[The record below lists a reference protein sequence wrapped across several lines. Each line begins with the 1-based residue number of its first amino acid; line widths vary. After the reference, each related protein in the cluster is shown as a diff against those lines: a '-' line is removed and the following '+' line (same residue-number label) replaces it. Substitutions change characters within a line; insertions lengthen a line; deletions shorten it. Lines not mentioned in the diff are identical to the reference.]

1 MTQQGQSA
9 QQGASALQGPSAQR
23 GPSAPQGPS
32 ADQDSSVPGN
42 RSTSPS
48 TPLGRIGSP
57 ADLRSMSAAE
67 LAALATEIREFLVEQ
82 TSKRGG
88 HLGPNLGV
96 VELTMAL
103 HLVFDSPGD
112 PILFDTGH
120 QAYVHKIITGR
131 ADRFGALRT
140 RGGLSGYPNRAESEH
155 DWIENSHASTSLS
168 YADGLAKAFA
178 LRKESGRT
186 VVAVIGDGALT
197 GGMAWEA
204 LNNIAAA
211 QDRPLVIVLNDNGR
225 SYAPTAGGMAQR
237 MAALRL
243 RPGYERMLGRVKN
256 TLPRAPVVGR
266 PLYSALHA
274 AKSAVKD
281 WLLPQTMF
289 ADLGLKYLGPIDG
302 HDVEAL
308 RQALIAARDFRGP
321 VLVHCVT
328 RKGQGYPPAESDD
341 AEQMHSPPAFDP
353 STGRPTA
360 AGSTT
365 WTHVFGREMVVA
377 GAERADI
384 VAITAAM
391 CGPTGLTPFATAF
404 PDRVFDVGI
413 AEQHAMTSAAGLAM
427 GGMHPVVAVYAT
439 FMNRAF
445 DQLLMDCALHR
456 LGVTVVLDRAG
467 VTGED
472 GPSHHGMWDM
482 SLAAIV
488 PGLRLAAP
496 RDAATLAEE
505 LAQAL
510 DVTDGPT
517 VLRFPKG
524 AVPASVPA
532 VRRFRLTPVAGGT
545 DPGHEIP
552 GDGTAGVDILA
563 EPPAGEERDVLLVAV
578 GAFGALAVEAADR
591 LAAQGIGVTVV
602 DPRWALP
609 VPAEVVVLAA
619 AHRLVVTIEDGGRA
633 GGIGAAVTDRLAG
646 SVPVRVLALPQQFLE
661 PGARAEL
668 LGDLGLTAQAV
679 ARGITE
685 EIART
690 AQEATG
696 PSAGRLAGDRDPGA
710 AG

>member
-1 MTQQGQSA
+1 VTQQG
-9 QQGASALQGPSAQR
+9 
-23 GPSAPQGPS
+23 
-32 ADQDSSVPGN
+32 
-42 RSTSPS
+42 PS
-48 TPLGRIGSP
+48 TPPPVTTTPDPAATLGRMSRP
-57 ADLRSMSAAE
+57 ADLRSMTPAE
-67 LAALATEIREFLVEQ
+67 LAELAREIREFLVDQ

-103 HLVFDSPGD
+103 HLVFDSPND

-120 QAYVHKIITGR
+120 QAYVHKILTGR
-131 ADRFGALRT
+131 AGRFDRLRT
-140 RGGLSGYPNRAESEH
+140 RGGLSGYPSRTESEH

-178 LRKESGRT
+178 LRKERHRT
-186 VVAVIGDGALT
+186 VVAVIGDGAMT

-211 QDRPLVIVLNDNGR
+211 KDRPLVIVLNDNGR
-225 SYAPTAGGMAQR
+225 SYAPTIGGMAER
-237 MAALRL
+237 MAAMRL
-243 RPGYERMLGRVKN
+243 RPGYERLLGRVKN

-266 PLYSALHA
+266 PMYSALHA

-281 WLLPQTMF
+281 WFLPQTMF

-308 RQALIAARDFRGP
+308 QIALARARDFRGP

-328 RKGQGYPPAESDD
+328 RKGEGYLPAESDD

-353 STGRPTA
+353 ITGKPKA
-360 AGSTT
+360 AATNT
-365 WTHVFGREMVVA
+365 WTQVFGREMVVA
-377 GAERADI
+377 GAERSDV

-404 PDRVFDVGI
+404 PDRLFDVGI

-439 FMNRAF
+439 FLNRAF

-505 LAQAL
+505 LAEAL
-510 DVTDGPT
+510 RVSDAPT

-524 AVPASVPA
+524 AVPPPVPA
-532 VRRFRLTPVAGGT
+532 VRRFRVKLPVAEHLSSDAPT
-545 DPGHEIP
+545 DDELTG
-552 GDGTAGVDILA
+552 GVDILT
-563 EPPAGEERDVLLVAV
+563 EPAAGQDQDVLLVAV
-578 GAFGALAVEAADR
+578 GAFGAMAVEAAEK

-609 VPAEVVVLAA
+609 VPAEIAELAT
-619 AHRLVVTIEDGGRA
+619 AHRMVVTVEDGGRS
-633 GGIGAAVTDRLAG
+633 GGVGAAISDALAG
-646 SVPVRVLALPQQFLE
+646 TGVPVQVLALPQQFLE
-661 PGARAEL
+661 PGPRAEL
-668 LGDLGLTAQAV
+668 LGDLGLTAQAL

-685 EIART
+685 EIARSSHDAT
-690 AQEATG
+690 A

>member
-1 MTQQGQSA
+1 
-9 QQGASALQGPSAQR
+9 
-23 GPSAPQGPS
+23 
-32 ADQDSSVPGN
+32 V
-42 RSTSPS
+42 TSQEPPV
-48 TPLGRIGSP
+48 PLGRIREP
-57 ADLRSMSAAE
+57 ADLRPLSPEE
-67 LAALATEIREFLVEQ
+67 LTALAGEIRSFLVEQ

-103 HLVFDSPGD
+103 HLVFDSPAD

-120 QAYVHKIITGR
+120 QAYVHKIVTGR
-131 ADRFGALRT
+131 ADRFDRLRT
-140 RGGLSGYPNRAESEH
+140 RGGLSGYPSRAESEH

-168 YADGLAKAFA
+168 YADGLSKAFA
-178 LRKESGRT
+178 LRRETDRT

-211 QDRPLVIVLNDNGR
+211 KGRPLVIVLNDNGR

-237 MAALRL
+237 MAAMRL
-243 RPGYERMLGRVKN
+243 KPGYERMLGRVKS
-256 TLPRAPVVGR
+256 TLPKAPVVGR
-266 PLYSALHA
+266 PMYSVLHA
-274 AKSAVKD
+274 AKSAMKD
-281 WLLPQTMF
+281 WFLPQSMF

-302 HDVEAL
+302 HDIEAMKL
-308 RQALIAARDFRGP
+308 AFERARDFRGP
-321 VLVHCVT
+321 VLVHCMT
-328 RKGQGYPPAESDD
+328 RKGEGYPPAESDE

-353 STGRPTA
+353 TTGKPKA
-360 AGSTT
+360 ATTTT

-377 GAERADI
+377 GAERPDV

-391 CGPTGLTPFATAF
+391 CGPTGLVPFGTAF

-413 AEQHAMTSAAGLAM
+413 AEQHALTSAAGLAM

-439 FMNRAF
+439 FLNRAF

-482 SLAAIV
+482 SLAAMV

-496 RDAATLAEE
+496 RDAVTLGEE
-505 LAQAL
+505 LAEAL
-510 DVTDGPT
+510 NVPDAPT
-517 VLRFPKG
+517 MLRFPKG
-524 AVPASVPA
+524 AVPAAVPA
-532 VRRFRLTPVAGGT
+532 VRRFTLHRGANL
-545 DPGHEIP
+545 PGSKQP
-552 GDGTAGVDILA
+552 AARPTGVDILA
-563 EPPAGEERDVLLVAV
+563 EPPADKDRDVLLVAV
-578 GAFGALAVEAADR
+578 GAFGGLAVEAAAK

-602 DPRWALP
+602 DPRWVLP
-609 VPAEVVVLAA
+609 VPTEISALAA
-619 AHRLVVTIEDGGRA
+619 DHRLVVTVEDGGRS
-633 GGIGAAVTDRLAG
+633 GGVGAAVTDVLAG
-646 SVPVRVLALPQQFLE
+646 SGVPVQVLALPQEFLE
-661 PGARAEL
+661 PGPRAEL

-690 AQEATG
+690 SQDQPGTSGSPVSGDREPGATG
-696 PSAGRLAGDRDPGA
+696 
-710 AG
+710 

>member
-1 MTQQGQSA
+1 MTEQAPSTQQGTA
-9 QQGASALQGPSAQR
+9 HQR
-23 GPSAPQGPS
+23 GARAAG
-32 ADQDSSVPGN
+32 
-42 RSTSPS
+42 PS
-48 TPLGRIGSP
+48 TPLGRISSP
-57 ADLRSMSAAE
+57 ADLRSMSPDELTAVAA
-67 LAALATEIREFLVEQ
+67 EIREFLVEQ

-103 HLVFDSPGD
+103 HLVFDSPKD

-131 ADRFGALRT
+131 ADQFDRLRT
-140 RGGLSGYPNRAESEH
+140 RNGLSGYPSRAESEH
-155 DWIENSHASTSLS
+155 DWVENSHASTSLS

-178 LRKESGRT
+178 LRKERDRT

-204 LNNIAAA
+204 LNNIAAS
-211 QDRPLVIVLNDNGR
+211 DRPLVIVLNDNGR

-237 MAALRL
+237 MAAMRL

-281 WLLPQTMF
+281 WFLPQALF

-302 HDVEAL
+302 HDVVALQEAL
-308 RQALIAARDFRGP
+308 IRARDFRGP

-328 RKGQGYPPAESDD
+328 QKGQGYLPAESDD

-353 STGRPTA
+353 TTGKPKATNT
-360 AGSTT
+360 TT

-377 GAERADI
+377 GAQRPDV

-391 CGPTGLTPFATAF
+391 CGPTGLVPFATAF

-413 AEQHAMTSAAGLAM
+413 AEQHALTSAAGLAM

-439 FMNRAF
+439 FLNRAF

-482 SLAAIV
+482 SLAAMV

-505 LAQAL
+505 LAEAL
-510 DVTDGPT
+510 RVADGPT
-517 VLRFPKG
+517 LLRFPKG

-532 VRRFRLTPVAGGT
+532 VRRLQLTPV
-545 DPGHEIP
+545 DSEHLSGHQVT
-552 GDGTAGVDILA
+552 GAMVTGGVDILA
-563 EPPAGEERDVLLVAV
+563 EPPDGQDNDVLLVAI
-578 GAFGALAVEAADR
+578 GAFGGLAVEAAGL
-591 LAAQGIGVTVV
+591 LAAQGIGVTVI

-609 VPAEVVVLAA
+609 VPPEIAVVAA
-619 AHRLVVTIEDGGRA
+619 RHRLVVTVEDGGRS
-633 GGIGAAVTDRLAG
+633 GGVGAAITDALSG
-646 SVPVRVLALPQQFLE
+646 TGIPVQVLALPQQFLE
-661 PGARAEL
+661 PAPRAEL
-668 LGDLGLTAQAV
+668 LGDLGLTARAV

-685 EIART
+685 EIAR
-690 AQEATG
+690 ASQDATG
-696 PSAGRLAGDRDPGA
+696 PSASRMAGDREPGTT
-710 AG
+710 G

>member
-1 MTQQGQSA
+1 MTEQGTPHPERAS
-9 QQGASALQGPSAQR
+9 GAA
-23 GPSAPQGPS
+23 
-32 ADQDSSVPGN
+32 
-42 RSTSPS
+42 
-48 TPLGRIGSP
+48 GSP
-57 ADLRSMSAAE
+57 RLLDRITGVADLRALSPAE
-67 LAALATEIREFLVEQ
+67 RTQLAQEIREFLVEQ

-103 HLVFDSPGD
+103 HLVFDSPND
-112 PILFDTGH
+112 PIVFDTGH
-120 QAYVHKIITGR
+120 QSYVHKILTGR
-131 ADRFGALRT
+131 AGRFDRLRT
-140 RGGLSGYPNRAESEH
+140 RNGLSGYPSRAESEH
-155 DWIENSHASTSLS
+155 DWVENSHASTSLS
-168 YADGLAKAFA
+168 YADGMAKAFA
-178 LRKESGRT
+178 LRKENRT

-211 QDRPLVIVLNDNGR
+211 KNRPLVIVLNDNGR
-225 SYAPTAGGMAQR
+225 SYAPTIGGMAER

-243 RPGYERMLGRVKN
+243 RPGYERLLGRVKN

-266 PLYSALHA
+266 PMYSALHA

-289 ADLGLKYLGPIDG
+289 GDIGLKYLGPIDG
-302 HDVEAL
+302 HDIDAMQLAL
-308 RQALIAARDFRGP
+308 TRARDFRGP

-328 RKGQGYPPAESDD
+328 RKGEGYLPAESDD

-353 STGRPTA
+353 VTGKPRATS
-360 AGSTT
+360 STT
-365 WTHVFGREMVVA
+365 WTSVFGREMVVA
-377 GAERADI
+377 GAERPDV

-391 CGPTGLTPFATAF
+391 CGPTGLVPFATAF
-404 PDRVFDVGI
+404 PDRLFDVGI

-439 FMNRAF
+439 FLNRAF

-472 GPSHHGMWDM
+472 GPSHHGMWDL
-482 SLAAIV
+482 SLAAMI

-505 LAQAL
+505 FAEAL
-510 DVTDGPT
+510 DVTDAPT

-524 AVPASVPA
+524 AVPPAIPA
-532 VRRFRLTPVAGGT
+532 VRRYRATPPVAEHLSGGT
-545 DPGHEIP
+545 PTDEELTG
-552 GDGTAGVDILA
+552 GVDILA
-563 EPPAGEERDVLLVAV
+563 EPPAGQDRDVLLVAV
-578 GAFGALAVEAADR
+578 GAFGAMAVEAGHK

-609 VPAEVVVLAA
+609 VPPEVTEIAA
-619 AHRLVVTIEDGGRA
+619 THRLVVTVEDGGRS
-633 GGIGAAVTDRLAG
+633 GGVGAAVIDTLSG
-646 SVPVRVLALPQQFLE
+646 TGIPVQVLALPQQFLE
-661 PGARAEL
+661 PGPRGEL
-668 LGDLGLTAQAV
+668 LADLGLTAQAI

-685 EIART
+685 EIARST
-690 AQEATG
+690 QDLTGPRTGRLTGDREPGATG
-696 PSAGRLAGDRDPGA
+696 
-710 AG
+710 

>member
-1 MTQQGQSA
+1 MTQQG
-9 QQGASALQGPSAQR
+9 
-23 GPSAPQGPS
+23 
-32 ADQDSSVPGN
+32 
-42 RSTSPS
+42 PS
-48 TPLGRIGSP
+48 TPLGRITDPTDLRGMSP
-57 ADLRSMSAAE
+57 AELTA
-67 LAALATEIREFLVEQ
+67 LAAEIREFLVEQ

-96 VELTMAL
+96 VELTIAL
-103 HLVFDSPGD
+103 HRVFDSPRD

-120 QAYVHKIITGR
+120 QAYVHKIVTGR
-131 ADRFGALRT
+131 ADRFDKLRT
-140 RGGLSGYPNRAESEH
+140 RNGLSGYPSRAESEH
-155 DWIENSHASTSLS
+155 DWIVNSHASTSLS
-168 YADGLAKAFA
+168 YADGMAKAFA
-178 LRKESGRT
+178 LRKERDRT

-204 LNNIAAA
+204 LNNIAGAK
-211 QDRPLVIVLNDNGR
+211 DRPLVIVLNDNGR
-225 SYAPTAGGMAQR
+225 SYAPTTGGMAQR
-237 MAALRL
+237 MAAMRL
-243 RPGYERMLGRVKN
+243 RPGYERMLGRVKH
-256 TLPRAPVVGR
+256 TLPKAPVVGR
-266 PLYSALHA
+266 PLYTALHA

-281 WLLPQTMF
+281 WLIPQTMF

-308 RQALIAARDFRGP
+308 ELVLIRARDFRGP

-328 RKGQGYPPAESDD
+328 QKGQGYPPAESDD

-353 STGRPTA
+353 ITGKPKA
-360 AGSTT
+360 ATSNT

-377 GAERADI
+377 GAERSDV

-413 AEQHAMTSAAGLAM
+413 AEQHALTSAAGLAM

-439 FMNRAF
+439 FLNRAF

-488 PGLRLAAP
+488 PGLRMAAP

-505 LAQAL
+505 LAEAL
-510 DVTDGPT
+510 EVSNGPT

-524 AVPASVPA
+524 AAPAAVPA
-532 VRRFRLTPVAGGT
+532 VRRFHLTPDVPPAVSGRGAVAGRV
-545 DPGHEIP
+545 PH
-552 GDGTAGVDILA
+552 GVDILA
-563 EPPAGEERDVLLVAV
+563 EPPAGEDRDVLLVAV
-578 GAFGALAVEAADR
+578 GAFGGLAVEAAGL

-609 VPAEVVVLAA
+609 VPPEMGALAA
-619 AHRLVVTIEDGGRA
+619 DHRLVVTVEDGGRS
-633 GGIGAAVTDRLAG
+633 GGVGAAITDVLAG
-646 SVPVRVLALPQQFLE
+646 SGLPVQVLALPQRFLE
-661 PGARAEL
+661 PAPRAEL
-668 LGDLGLTAQAV
+668 LSDLGLTARAV

-685 EIART
+685 EIARSSHDPV
-690 AQEATG
+690 G
-696 PSAGRLAGDRDPGA
+696 PSAGRLAGDRDPGS

>member
-1 MTQQGQSA
+1 MS
-9 QQGASALQGPSAQR
+9 P
-23 GPSAPQGPS
+23 
-32 ADQDSSVPGN
+32 DQLTD
-42 RSTSPS
+42 
-48 TPLGRIGSP
+48 
-57 ADLRSMSAAE
+57 
-67 LAALATEIREFLVEQ
+67 LATEIRAFLVEQ

-88 HLGPNLGV
+88 HLGPNLGI

-103 HLVFDSPGD
+103 HLVYDSPRD

-131 ADRFGALRT
+131 ADRFDRLRT
-140 RGGLSGYPNRAESEH
+140 RNGLSGYPSRAESKH

-178 LRKESGRT
+178 LRGERDRT

-197 GGMAWEA
+197 GGMAER
-204 LNNIAAA
+204 LAA
-211 QDRPLVIVLNDNGR
+211 
-225 SYAPTAGGMAQR
+225 M
-237 MAALRL
+237 RL

-256 TLPRAPVVGR
+256 TLPRTPVVGR

-281 WLLPQTMF
+281 WLIPQTMF

-308 RQALIAARDFRGP
+308 ELALVRARDFRGP

-328 RKGQGYPPAESDD
+328 QKGQGYPPAESDD

-353 STGRPTA
+353 ITGKPKA
-360 AGSTT
+360 ATSNT

-377 GAERADI
+377 GAERPDV

-391 CGPTGLTPFATAF
+391 CGPTGLVPFATAF
-404 PDRVFDVGI
+404 PGRVFDVGI
-413 AEQHAMTSAAGLAM
+413 AEQHALTSAAGLAM

-439 FMNRAF
+439 FLNRAF

-482 SLAAIV
+482 SLASMV

-505 LAQAL
+505 LAEAL
-510 DVTDGPT
+510 RVADGPT

-524 AVPASVPA
+524 AVPAAVPA
-532 VRRFRLTPVAGGT
+532 IRRFRAIPVAPHHLSGGT
-545 DPGHEIP
+545 ASSAEI
-552 GDGTAGVDILA
+552 
-563 EPPAGEERDVLLVAV
+563 
-578 GAFGALAVEAADR
+578 
-591 LAAQGIGVTVV
+591 
-602 DPRWALP
+602 
-609 VPAEVVVLAA
+609 
-619 AHRLVVTIEDGGRA
+619 
-633 GGIGAAVTDRLAG
+633 
-646 SVPVRVLALPQQFLE
+646 
-661 PGARAEL
+661 
-668 LGDLGLTAQAV
+668 
-679 ARGITE
+679 
-685 EIART
+685 
-690 AQEATG
+690 TG
-696 PSAGRLAGDRDPGA
+696 
-710 AG
+710 

>member
-1 MTQQGQSA
+1 VT
-9 QQGASALQGPSAQR
+9 LQG
-23 GPSAPQGPS
+23 
-32 ADQDSSVPGN
+32 
-42 RSTSPS
+42 PS
-48 TPLGRIGSP
+48 TPLGRITSP
-57 ADLRSMSAAE
+57 DDLRSMTPDQLTDLAAE
-67 LAALATEIREFLVEQ
+67 IRTFLVEQ
-82 TSKRGG
+82 TAKRGG
-88 HLGPNLGV
+88 HLGPNLGI

-103 HLVFDSPGD
+103 HLVFDSPLD

-131 ADRFGALRT
+131 ADRFDRLRT
-140 RGGLSGYPNRAESEH
+140 RGGLSGYPSRAESVH

-178 LRKESGRT
+178 LRQEHDRT

-211 QDRPLVIVLNDNGR
+211 KDRPLVIVLNDNGR
-225 SYAPTAGGMAQR
+225 SYAPTTGGMAER
-237 MAALRL
+237 LAAMRL
-243 RPGYERMLGRVKN
+243 RPGYERLLGRVKN
-256 TLPRAPVVGR
+256 TLPRTPVVGR
-266 PLYSALHA
+266 PMYSALHA

-281 WLLPQTMF
+281 WFLPQTMF
-289 ADLGLKYLGPIDG
+289 ADLGLKYVGPVDG

-308 RQALIAARDFRGP
+308 QLALIRARDFRGP

-328 RKGQGYPPAESDD
+328 QKGRGYPPAESDD

-353 STGRPTA
+353 TTGKPIAAST
-360 AGSTT
+360 TT

-377 GAERADI
+377 GAERPDV

-391 CGPTGLTPFATAF
+391 SGPTGLVPFATAF
-404 PDRVFDVGI
+404 PDRTFDVGI
-413 AEQHAMTSAAGLAM
+413 AEQHALTSAAGLAM

-439 FMNRAF
+439 FLNRAF

-482 SLAAIV
+482 SLASIV

-505 LAQAL
+505 LAVA
-510 DVTDGPT
+510 DGPT

-524 AVPASVPA
+524 AVLPTLPAI
-532 VRRFRLTPVAGGT
+532 RRFRVAPVALHHLS
-545 DPGHEIP
+545 DDAESSVEIT
-552 GDGTAGVDILA
+552 GGVDVLA
-563 EPPAGEERDVLLVAV
+563 EPPAGQDRDVLLVAV
-578 GAFGALAVEAADR
+578 GAFGGLAVEAASR

-609 VPAEVVVLAA
+609 VPPEISVLATQ
-619 AHRLVVTIEDGGRA
+619 HRLVVTVEDGGRS
-633 GGIGAAVTDRLAG
+633 GGVGAAVTDRLSG
-646 SVPVRVLALPQQFLE
+646 TGIPVQVLAIPQQFLE
-661 PGARAEL
+661 PGPRAEL

-685 EIART
+685 EIARNFSDP
-690 AQEATG
+690 AA
-696 PSAGRLAGDRDPGA
+696 PSATQVAGDRDPGTT
-710 AG
+710 G

>member
-1 MTQQGQSA
+1 MTE
-9 QQGASALQGPSAQR
+9 QGPSAR
-23 GPSAPQGPS
+23 DNRSPVDATRSSPAGPSNGLRVELGA
-32 ADQDSSVPGN
+32 A
-42 RSTSPS
+42 SPVDVAGGAAVDLS
-48 TPLGRIGSP
+48 DLSP
-57 ADLRSMSAAE
+57 ARLREMSAEQRTA
-67 LAALATEIREFLVEQ
+67 LAARIRGFLVEQ

-103 HLVFDSPGD
+103 HLVFDSPRD

-120 QAYVHKIITGR
+120 QAYVHKIVTGR
-131 ADRFGALRT
+131 ADRFPALRT
-140 RGGLSGYPNRAESEH
+140 RNGLSGYPNRAESEH

-168 YADGLAKAFA
+168 YADGLAKALT
-178 LRKESGRT
+178 LRHETDRT

-204 LNNIAAA
+204 LNNIAGAP
-211 QDRPLVIVLNDNGR
+211 DRPLVIVLNDNGR
-225 SYAPTAGGMAQR
+225 SYAPTTGGMAQR
-237 MAALRL
+237 LAAMRL
-243 RPGYERMLGRVKN
+243 RPGYERMLGRVKH

-281 WLLPQTMF
+281 WLIPQTMF

-308 RQALIAARDFRGP
+308 QTALQAARDFRGP

-328 RKGQGYPPAESDD
+328 RKGEGYPPAESDD
-341 AEQMHSPPAFDP
+341 AEMMHSPPAFDP
-353 STGRPTA
+353 STGKPTA
-360 AGSTT
+360 ASSTT

-377 GAERADI
+377 GAERPDV

-404 PDRVFDVGI
+404 PDRFFDVGI

-439 FMNRAF
+439 FLNRAF

-467 VTGED
+467 ITGED

-482 SLAAIV
+482 SLAAMI
-488 PGLRLAAP
+488 PGLRMAAP

-505 LAQAL
+505 LSEAL

-524 AVPASVPA
+524 AVAMTVPA
-532 VRRFRLTPVAGGT
+532 VRRFRHLPHFVPADDPVADSLG
-545 DPGHEIP
+545 
-552 GDGTAGVDILA
+552 GVDILA
-563 EPPAGEERDVLLVAV
+563 EPADGQEHDVLLVAV
-578 GAFGALAVEAADR
+578 GAFGALAVEAAAR
-591 LAAQGIGVTVV
+591 LAQQGIGVTVV

-609 VPAEVVVLAA
+609 VPAEIAALAVE
-619 AHRLVVTIEDGGRA
+619 HRLVVTLEDGGRS
-633 GGIGAAVTDRLAG
+633 GGVGAAVSDVLAG
-646 SVPVRVLALPQQFLE
+646 SGVPVQVLAIPQQFLE
-661 PGARAEL
+661 PAPRAEL
-668 LGDLGLTAQAV
+668 LADLGLTAQAV

-690 AQEATG
+690 TQDPAAT
-696 PSAGRLAGDRDPGA
+696 SDDRMAGDRDAGA

>member
-1 MTQQGQSA
+1 MPA
-9 QQGASALQGPSAQR
+9 MNR
-23 GPSAPQGPS
+23 EAPVPMNG
-32 ADQDSSVPGN
+32 SVPSPESSD
-42 RSTSPS
+42 RPAPLSTL
-48 TPLGRIGSP
+48 TPAR
-57 ADLRSMSAAE
+57 LRTMTE
-67 LAALATEIREFLVEQ
+67 PEMAALAVGIREFLVSQ
-82 TSKRGG
+82 TAKRGG

-103 HLVFDSPGD
+103 HLVFDSPRD

-131 ADRFGALRT
+131 ADRFDALRT
-140 RGGLSGYPNRAESEH
+140 RNGLSGYPSRAESEH
-155 DWIENSHASTSLS
+155 DWIENSHASTALS

-178 LRKESGRT
+178 LRKESDRT

-211 QDRPLVIVLNDNGR
+211 PDRPLVIVLNDNGR

-237 MAALRL
+237 MAAMRL
-243 RPGYERMLGRVKN
+243 RPGYERMLGRVKD

-281 WLLPQTMF
+281 LFLPQALF

-302 HDVEAL
+302 HDIEAMT
-308 RQALIAARDFRGP
+308 QALAKARDFRGP
-321 VLVHCVT
+321 VLVHCLT
-328 RKGQGYPPAESDD
+328 HKGQGYGPAESDD

-353 STGRPTA
+353 ITGKPVA
-360 AGSTT
+360 ATTTT

-377 GAERADI
+377 GAQRPEV

-391 CGPTGLTPFATAF
+391 CGPTGLVPFGTAF
-404 PDRVFDVGI
+404 PDRLFDVGI
-413 AEQHAMTSAAGLAM
+413 AEQHALTSAAGLAM

-439 FMNRAF
+439 FLNRAF

-482 SLAAIV
+482 SLAGLV

-505 LAQAL
+505 LAEAL
-510 DVTDGPT
+510 SVSDGPT
-517 VLRFPKG
+517 MLRFPKG

-532 VRRFRLTPVAGGT
+532 VRRFLRTPAGSGPFT
-545 DPGHEIP
+545 VDA
-552 GDGTAGVDILA
+552 TAGVDILA
-563 EPPAGEERDVLLVAV
+563 EPGPGQEQDVLLVAV
-578 GAFGALAVEAADR
+578 GAFGGLAVEAADR

-602 DPRWALP
+602 DPRWVLP
-609 VPAEVVVLAA
+609 VPAEIDSLAA
-619 AHRLVVTIEDGGRA
+619 LHRLVVTVEDGGRS
-633 GGIGAAVTDRLAG
+633 GGVGAAVTDRLAG
-646 SVPVRVLALPQQFLE
+646 SGVPVQVLALPQQFLE
-661 PGARAEL
+661 PGARKDL
-668 LGDLGLTAQAV
+668 LGDLGLTAQAI

-685 EIART
+685 EIARSSQD
-690 AQEATG
+690 AAA
-696 PSAGRLAGDRDPGA
+696 AGAAPVAGDRDAGA